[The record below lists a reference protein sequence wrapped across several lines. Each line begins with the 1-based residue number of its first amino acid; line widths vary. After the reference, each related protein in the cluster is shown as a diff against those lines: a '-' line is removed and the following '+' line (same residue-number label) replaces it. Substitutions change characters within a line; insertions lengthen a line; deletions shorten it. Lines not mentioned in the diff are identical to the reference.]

1 MQLFCQFLIAFQLVW
16 AFLKSL
22 SDDFQQKDSHTMAA
36 HISTTMFVILAAAI
50 IAYGAGAF
58 SEIIA
63 LLRG

>member
-1 MQLFCQFLIAFQLVW
+1 MQLFCQFPIAFHLVW
-16 AFLKSL
+16 ACLRSL
-22 SDDFQQKDSHTMAA
+22 SDDFQQKDSHTRTA
-36 HISTTMFVILAAAI
+36 HIFITMAVALFAAA